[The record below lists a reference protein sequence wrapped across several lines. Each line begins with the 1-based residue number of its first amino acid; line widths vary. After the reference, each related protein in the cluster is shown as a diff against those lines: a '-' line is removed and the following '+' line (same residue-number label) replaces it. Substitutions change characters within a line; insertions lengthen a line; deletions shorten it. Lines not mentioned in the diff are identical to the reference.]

1 MMVAVRYLIPH
12 PDAMAELDDL
22 DVALYDGTRPL
33 PEHLDDVEFYAVPY
47 GIIDPRLCEPIAR
60 MPRLAVVQTVTAGYD
75 HVLPYL
81 RPGLTLA
88 NGRGVHDAA
97 TAELA
102 VTLTLAAR
110 RRLPDFVRAGE
121 RGHWAAGCWS
131 AGLADARVLIVGYGS
146 IGAAVERRLA
156 GFEVD
161 VSRVARSARP
171 GVRPIAEISRIL
183 PHADVVI
190 LTTALTPQTEGLV
203 DRAFLAAM
211 ADGALLVNVSRGRV
225 VDTGALLAELTAGRL
240 HAALDVTEPEPL
252 PAGHPLWS
260 APNVLITPHA
270 AGLTAALS
278 PRARRLLVDQV
289 RRHAAGEPLANVVRT
304 APR

>member
-1 MMVAVRYLIPH
+1 MRFLISH
-12 PDAMAELDDL
+12 PDAVAELGDL
-22 DVALYDGTRPL
+22 DVALYDGTQPL
-33 PEHLDDVEFYAVPY
+33 PADLDEVEFYAVPY

-60 MPRLAVVQTVTAGYD
+60 MPRLTVVQTVTAGYD

-81 RPGLTLA
+81 RPGLILA

-102 VTLTLAAR
+102 VALTLAAR
-110 RRLPDFVRAGE
+110 RRLPDFVRAGAE
-121 RGHWAAGCWS
+121 GRWSSGWS

-146 IGAAVERRLA
+146 IGAAIERRLA
-156 GFEVD
+156 GFEVEI
-161 VSRVARSARP
+161 SRVARGARS
-171 GVRPIAEISRIL
+171 GVRPISEISEVL

-190 LTTALTPQTEGLV
+190 LATALTPETEGLAGK
-203 DRAFLAAM
+203 DFLAGM

-225 VDTGALLAELTAGRL
+225 VDTEALLAELNAGRL

-260 APNVLITPHA
+260 APNVLISPHA
-270 AGLTAALS
+270 GGLTAALA

-289 RRHAAGEPLANVVRT
+289 RRYAAGEPLANVVVVG
-304 APR
+304 P